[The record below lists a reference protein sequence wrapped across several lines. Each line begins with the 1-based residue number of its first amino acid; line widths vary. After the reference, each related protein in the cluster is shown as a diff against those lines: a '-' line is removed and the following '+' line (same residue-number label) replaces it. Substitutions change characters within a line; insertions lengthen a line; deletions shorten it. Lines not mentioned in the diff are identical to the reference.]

1 MRTVMVTGVGAII
14 GYGVLRSLRSSHP
27 EVRLVGSDI
36 YPDAVGQAWC
46 DEFIV
51 APYTSDVGY
60 SDWLSGQLGRHDV
73 DLLIPAIEQDVEF
86 LSEHRHL
93 FEDRECRAVVNTAR
107 LIEVARDKL
116 TMDCE
121 LSSISEPSRIPT
133 RDGGT
138 YEELC
143 AALGSPFLLKPRR
156 GYASKGIVRV
166 GDPAT
171 FELHAEK
178 LGDHLIAQ
186 QIVGTDDQEYTIS
199 IFGDGRGKVLAQ
211 CALRRRLAADGST
224 AKAVSVLPT
233 DVPGLAETVTRLV
246 EHFRPEGPTNLQ
258 FRLTSS
264 GWKLL
269 EINPRISSSTSI
281 RTAFGYNEAAMS
293 FEYYL
298 NGVRPTQPLV
308 KPGHAERYIEEVV
321 VIDRHPV

>member
-1 MRTVMVTGVGAII
+1 MRTAMVTGVGAII

-46 DEFIV
+46 DEFVV

-60 SDWLSGQLGRHDV
+60 SDWLRDQVSRHDI
-73 DLLIPAIEQDVEF
+73 DLLIPAIEQDVDF
-86 LSEHRHL
+86 LSDHRDL
-93 FEDRECRAVVNTAR
+93 VQGLECQSVINAAH
-107 LIEVARDKL
+107 LIEVARDKWS
-116 TMDCE
+116 MDRE
-121 LSSISEPSRIPT
+121 LSSIAEPSRISS
-133 RDGGT
+133 RDRGE
-138 YEELC
+138 YEELRVE
-143 AALGSPFLLKPRR
+143 LGSPFLLKPKR

-166 GDPAT
+166 TDAAT
-171 FELHAEK
+171 FELHAAK
-178 LGDHLIAQ
+178 LGEDLIAQ
-186 QIVGTDDQEYTIS
+186 QIVGSDDQEYTVS
-199 IFGDGRGKVLAQ
+199 VFGDGRGRVLAL
-211 CALRRRLAADGST
+211 CALRRKLAADGST
-224 AKAVSVLPT
+224 VKAVSALPA
-233 DVPGLAETVTRLV
+233 DVPGLAETVARLV

-258 FRLTSS
+258 FRQTNE

-293 FEYYL
+293 YEYYL
-298 NGVRPTQPLV
+298 NGVRPTQPQI